1 MILSGYRPVLSSD
14 HHLPRDRILN
24 VSKSEYSL
32 CDCVGYFFLLR
43 LLQLLDDD
51 EITRLTQILHI
62 MGNEVF
68 GLLEIS
74 FQDMIKHKVWDLN
87 FDGLC

>member
-1 MILSGYRPVLSSD
+1 MILSCYRPVLSSD

-32 CDCVGYFFLLR
+32 CDSVGYFLLLW

-51 EITRLTQILHI
+51 EITSLTKILHV
-62 MGNEVF
+62 MGNEVL

-74 FQDMIKHKVWDLN
+74 FQDIIEHKVRDLYFN
-87 FDGLC
+87 GL